1 MMAMLHTQPYVLSF
15 QETVSDTEN
24 VLTTTAPASII
35 TRAGTRHS
43 LHTQHGSMGF
53 SQITHLILKTDKSVL
68 LSPFLEM

>member
-1 MMAMLHTQPYVLSF
+1 MTAMLYTQLYVSSF

-35 TRAGTRHS
+35 TRAGMQHS
-43 LHTQHGSMGF
+43 LHTQRGSKCF
-53 SQITHLILKTDKSVL
+53 SQVTHLILKTNKSVL